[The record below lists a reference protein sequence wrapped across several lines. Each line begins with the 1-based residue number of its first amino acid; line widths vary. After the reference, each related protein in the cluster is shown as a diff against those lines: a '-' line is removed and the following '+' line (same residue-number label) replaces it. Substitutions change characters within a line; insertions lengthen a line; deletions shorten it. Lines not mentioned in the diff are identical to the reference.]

1 MLTDEQKAKILAFQK
16 DEITS
21 YHLYHR
27 LAKIIRDPHN
37 AEVMRD
43 MATTEMRHYQFWK
56 KISQADVR
64 PNFLQISFYILMVRV
79 LGLTFSIKLAEKGE
93 KAGAEGYEEF
103 EPIVPGAAQLGKD
116 EEEHEASLAG
126 MIEEELLSYVGSIVL
141 GLNDALVELTGTLA
155 GLTLALQNGQLV
167 AISGL
172 ITGIAAA
179 FSMAASEFL
188 SARADNDTRAGRS
201 AVYTGVAYLATVV
214 LLILPYLIIPQGGSG
229 IFVSLA
235 ITLVIAILIILG
247 FNFYV
252 AVAKDLPFRRRF
264 LEMLGISMGV
274 AAFSFLVGLLV
285 RSVFGI
291 DV

>member
-1 MLTDEQKAKILAFQK
+1 MEDWQKNKVIAFQK
-16 DEITS
+16 EEITNH
-21 YHLYHR
+21 HLYLQ
-27 LAKIIRDPHN
+27 LANTIKDAHN
-37 AEVMRD
+37 AQVIRD
-43 MATTEMRHYQFWK
+43 MAATEMNHYLFWK
-56 KISQADVR
+56 KISQVEVQ
-64 PNFLQISFYILMVRV
+64 PNRVQIFFFMLMARL
-79 LGLTFSIKLAEKGE
+79 LGLTFSIKLIE
-93 KAGAEGYEEF
+93 KAESVGAKEYEEF
-103 EPIVPGAAQLGKD
+103 DAVIPGAAKLGKE
-116 EEEHEASLAG
+116 EEEHEAALAA
-126 MIEEELLSYVGSIVL
+126 MIQEEFLSYVGSIVL

-155 GLTLALQNGQLV
+155 GLTLALQNGKLV

-188 SARADNDTRAGRS
+188 SARADNDAKAGRS
-201 AVYTGVAYLATVV
+201 AIYTGVAYLITVV
-214 LLILPYLIIPQGGSG
+214 LLILPYLVIPQTNSG
-229 IFVSLA
+229 IFISLA
-235 ITLVIAILIILG
+235 VTLIIAILIILG

-252 AVAKDLPFRRRF
+252 SVAKELPFKQRF

>member
-1 MLTDEQKAKILAFQK
+1 MEDWQKNKVIAFQK
-16 DEITS
+16 EEITN
-21 YHLYHR
+21 YHLYSQ
-27 LAKIIRDPHN
+27 LANTIKDVHN
-37 AEVMRD
+37 AQVIRD
-43 MATTEMRHYQFWK
+43 MAATEMNHYQFWK
-56 KISQADVR
+56 KISQVEVQ
-64 PNFLQISFYILMVRV
+64 PNQIQIFFFMLMARL
-79 LGLTFSIKLAEKGE
+79 LGLTFSIKLIE
-93 KAGAEGYEEF
+93 KAESVGAKEYEEF
-103 EPIVPGAAQLGKD
+103 DAVIPGAAKLGKE
-116 EEEHEASLAG
+116 EEEHEAALAA
-126 MIEEELLSYVGSIVL
+126 MIQEEFLSYVGSIVL

-155 GLTLALQNGQLV
+155 GLTLALQNGKLV

-188 SARADNDTRAGRS
+188 SARADNDAKAGRS
-201 AVYTGVAYLATVV
+201 AIYTGVAYLITVV
-214 LLILPYLIIPQGGSG
+214 LLILPYLVIPQTNSG
-229 IFVSLA
+229 IFISLA
-235 ITLVIAILIILG
+235 VTLVIAILIILG

-252 AVAKDLPFRRRF
+252 SVAKELPFKQRF